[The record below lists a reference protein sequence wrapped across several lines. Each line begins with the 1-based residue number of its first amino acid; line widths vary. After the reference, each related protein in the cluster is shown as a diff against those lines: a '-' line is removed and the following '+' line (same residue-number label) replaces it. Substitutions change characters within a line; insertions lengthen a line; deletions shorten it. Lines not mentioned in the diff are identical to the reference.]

1 MAGYTTK
8 LQAAGVVPW
17 NPSYGIWDLTPE
29 RTNQR
34 TNHPT
39 HARERRTRR
48 LYCEPQN
55 RRWRVVWSMNRC
67 ATFTRSFVGSLAIA
81 CLPAIISIWGWRVEW
96 ANTDASSLFFFFFLP
111 HQLPLLLF
119 HSDPPT
125 TGASLLPC
133 LVIATASNAS
143 AAAAFSLCPSHPVV
157 VVVGYVLPLRPSSP
171 LPVVPL
177 LLLPPPPPASPFN
190 ITDRRHHPGGWLAGR
205 QACEWVAA
213 FGIGAVSPLW
223 GIEHSSSGSS
233 GELSRVEVEGGGR
246 KGNGKS
252 LGVFLRLM

>member
-1 MAGYTTK
+1 M
-8 LQAAGVVPW
+8 LRSLV
-17 NPSYGIWDLTPE
+17 
-29 RTNQR
+29 
-34 TNHPT
+34 
-39 HARERRTRR
+39 
-48 LYCEPQN
+48 
-55 RRWRVVWSMNRC
+55 
-67 ATFTRSFVGSLAIA
+67 RSFVGSLAIA

-96 ANTDASSLFFFFFLP
+96 ANTDAASLFFFFFLP
-111 HQLPLLLF
+111 QQLPLILLF

-133 LVIATASNAS
+133 LVIATASNATASNAS
-143 AAAAFSLCPSHPVV
+143 AAAASSLCPSHPVV
-157 VVVGYVLPLRPSSP
+157 VVGYVFPLRPSSP

-177 LLLPPPPPASPFN
+177 LLPPPPPAASPFN

-223 GIEHSSSGSS
+223 GIEHSSSSSS

>member
-1 MAGYTTK
+1 M
-8 LQAAGVVPW
+8 
-17 NPSYGIWDLTPE
+17 
-29 RTNQR
+29 
-34 TNHPT
+34 
-39 HARERRTRR
+39 
-48 LYCEPQN
+48 
-55 RRWRVVWSMNRC
+55 
-67 ATFTRSFVGSLAIA
+67 
-81 CLPAIISIWGWRVEW
+81 EW
-96 ANTDASSLFFFFFLP
+96 ANTDAASLFFFFFLP

-143 AAAAFSLCPSHPVV
+143 AAAAAAFSLCPSHP

-177 LLLPPPPPASPFN
+177 LLLPPTPAASPFN

-223 GIEHSSSGSS
+223 GIEHSSSSSSS